1 MGHSVDVSWRVGA
14 VWRRRDGST
23 TLTCC
28 VLACPCWAVL
38 SQSYAEQDA
47 LKLIISSLQHLDKVT
62 DDVFNK
68 IKNRVRCTGG
78 GLRRD
83 TVCGRWTGFS

>member
-1 MGHSVDVSWRVGA
+1 LWCRSSAHV
-14 VWRRRDGST
+14 T
-23 TLTCC
+23 
-28 VLACPCWAVL
+28 VL

-68 IKNRVRCTGG
+68 IRDRVRTNLPFFSWAL
-78 GLRRD
+78 LRA
-83 TVCGRWTGFS
+83 S